1 MKQKLNLPLYVIE
14 RKKVIVYFDDSE
26 PEEVEK
32 SEIKLADVYTY
43 YKSITVHKNK
53 KGLKRII

>member
-1 MKQKLNLPLYVIE
+1 MKEKLNLPLYVIE

-32 SEIKLADVYTY
+32 LNVKLSDVYTY
-43 YKSITVHKNK
+43 YKSVTKHKNK
-53 KGLKRII
+53 QNTTQLR